1 VGQFDIKR
9 VLAYSTISQLG
20 FMMAAVGIGAYV
32 AGMFHLVTHAFFK
45 ALLFLSSGSVIQGI
59 EHGHHQIEHGGD
71 HHKPFDPQ
79 DMRNMGGLRSRMKI
93 TFWVYLIGALA
104 LAGLPPLAGFF
115 SKDEILADASMENTV
130 VYILLA
136 VAAFFT
142 AFYMGRQILMVFF
155 GKARSEAV
163 EHAVENPP
171 VMTVPLMVLAG
182 GAIVG
187 GALNLPGVH
196 ALTDWLEHS
205 IHAHVTEFNI
215 QVALISTI
223 LALAAIVISW
233 VLYGRKTMEQG
244 EPDPLRPILGP
255 VFVGM
260 ENKWW
265 VDELYEVL
273 FIRPY
278 IWLAHF
284 FAETIDWRFWHDW
297 FHDSVLGA
305 VYRNGS
311 HWLATAFDLRV
322 IDAIANGLGAVTQG
336 AAVRLRNLQTGY
348 IRNYALAVLV
358 GGLLVLSYFIFG

>member
-1 VGQFDIKR
+1 
-9 VLAYSTISQLG
+9 
-20 FMMAAVGIGAYV
+20 
-32 AGMFHLVTHAFFK
+32 
-45 ALLFLSSGSVIQGI
+45 
-59 EHGHHQIEHGGD
+59 
-71 HHKPFDPQ
+71 
-79 DMRNMGGLRSRMKI
+79 
-93 TFWVYLIGALA
+93 
-104 LAGLPPLAGFF
+104 
-115 SKDEILADASMENTV
+115 
-130 VYILLA
+130 
-136 VAAFFT
+136 
-142 AFYMGRQILMVFF
+142 
-155 GKARSEAV
+155 
-163 EHAVENPP
+163 
-171 VMTVPLMVLAG
+171 
-182 GAIVG
+182 
-187 GALNLPGVH
+187 
-196 ALTDWLEHS
+196 
-205 IHAHVTEFNI
+205 
-215 QVALISTI
+215 
-223 LALAAIVISW
+223 
-233 VLYGRKTMEQG
+233 
-244 EPDPLRPILGP
+244 
-255 VFVGM
+255 VGM